1 MITEKDHDVCFIA
14 TLLLRTR
21 PDLGVAGAVDKVL
34 SVLTEWKPEI
44 DAEAVKAE
52 LARKWLAVSK

>member
-1 MITEKDHDVCFIA
+1 MITEKDYEMCAIV
-14 TLLLRTR
+14 TNLLRAY

-34 SVLTEWKPEI
+34 SVLTDWQPEI

-52 LARKWLAVSK
+52 LARRFPHMAR